1 MDKRLIHPDL
11 MNDLED
17 YFFTKDCTIQT
28 PTIASSGETEPSGW
42 SNKLT
47 ELKGKKAEIS
57 ALRSGDEIRRKDG
70 TIVMHPWTVVLNS
83 YQPTITEKDRLVIN
97 SVNYDIL
104 SVHFD
109 SEDQITRLI
118 VEVVK

>member
-17 YFFTKDCTIQT
+17 YFFTEDCTIQT
-28 PTIASSGETEPSGW
+28 PNALTSGETEPSGW
-42 SNKLT
+42 TDKLT
-47 ELKGKKAEIS
+47 ELKGKIAEIS
-57 ALRSGDEIRRKDG
+57 ALRSGDKVMRKDG
-70 TIVMHPWTVVLNS
+70 TIVMHPWVVVLS
-83 YQPTITEKDRLVIN
+83 TYQATIVEKDRLVID